1 MPVIRV
7 DSLAPDPQALRN
19 AADVLREGGLV
30 AFPTETVYGLGAHA
44 LDPDAV
50 ARIFAAKGRPATN
63 PLIVHVA
70 SVEAA
75 RDLTSRWPDAAER
88 LASRFW
94 PGPLTLVLPK
104 AAAVPDSVTAGLPSV
119 AVRIPSHPVA
129 LALLR
134 EAGIPVAA
142 PSANRFTQLSPTTAT
157 HVEASLGDSVKLILD
172 GGPTNVGIES
182 TVLDL
187 TGERPVLLR
196 PGAITR
202 EELATALGTRILDP
216 DTTPAEDAPRP
227 SPGMHELHY
236 APRAKL
242 LVFDAS
248 SQKLAEAAA
257 QEEVANGG
265 RAGALLLASSERFA
279 APLEA
284 RIAMPSDAA
293 GYAREL
299 YRRLHELDDA
309 GCTLVLVEQP
319 PAGAEWEG
327 IRDRLRRAGS
337 AIAS

>member
-7 DSLAPDPQALRN
+7 DSLVPDPQTLRN
-19 AADVLREGGLV
+19 AARLLRDGGLV

-70 SVEAA
+70 SVDAA
-75 RDLTSRWPDAAER
+75 RDLASRWPEAAER

-104 AAAVPDSVTAGLPSV
+104 AATVPDSVTAGLPSV

-134 EAGIPVAA
+134 EAAIPIAA
-142 PSANRFTQLSPTTAT
+142 PSANRFTQLSPTAAS
-157 HVEASLGDSVKLILD
+157 HVEASLGDAVNLILD

-187 TGERPVLLR
+187 TGETPVLLR
-196 PGAITR
+196 PGAISR
-202 EELATALGTRILDP
+202 EELASALGTPIQDP
-216 DTTPAEDAPRP
+216 EAAPAQDAPRP

-242 LVFDAS
+242 VVFSAD
-248 SQKLAEAAA
+248 SQKLAEKAA
-257 QEEVANGG
+257 QDEVARGG

-279 APLEA
+279 APLET
-284 RIAMPSDAA
+284 RIAMPRDAA

-299 YRRLHELDDA
+299 YGRLHHLDDT
-309 GCTLVLVEQP
+309 GCTLILVEQP
-319 PAGAEWEG
+319 PASAEWEG

-337 AIAS
+337 AIEP